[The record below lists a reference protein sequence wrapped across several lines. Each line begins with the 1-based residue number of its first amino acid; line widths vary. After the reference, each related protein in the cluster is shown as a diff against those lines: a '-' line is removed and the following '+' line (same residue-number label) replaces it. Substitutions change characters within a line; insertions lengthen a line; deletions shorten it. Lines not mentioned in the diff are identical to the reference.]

1 MQGAMKLAGFLII
14 AMGLVLGVASVPTAY
29 VPSLSLPDEA
39 LVGLTLNA
47 PAGEVRSEELKIWQ
61 KGQPI
66 ATTDTVLTAELLATL
81 RDAGVGRVKVKEFS
95 LARWSGVWLFLL
107 ACAMLL
113 GGATLVRLD
122 MRRQLAK
129 ARDRADGGGQGS
141 PQAALAA
148 IADAVESL
156 RRDLPH
162 MTTDHD
168 RNHAIIERLGE
179 AQSTHVPAFA
189 DARALLVGRLGLS
202 GYAEL
207 MDHFAG
213 MERQINRAWSAAA
226 DGVYEEAA
234 DCLERAWAMLGPT
247 KAALE
252 R

>member
-1 MQGAMKLAGFLII
+1 MQGAMKLAGFLVI
-14 AMGLVLGVASVPTAY
+14 AIGLVLGVASVPTAY
-29 VPSLSLPDEA
+29 VPPLSLPDGA

-47 PAGEVRSEELKIWQ
+47 NAGEIQAEGLKPSE
-61 KGQPI
+61 KGEPI
-66 ATTDTVLTAELLATL
+66 ATPGTKLTADLLATL
-81 RDAGVGRVKVKEFS
+81 RDAGVQRVRVKEFA
-95 LARWSGVWLFLL
+95 LARWSGLWIFTL
-107 ACAMLL
+107 ACLLLL
-113 GGATLVRLD
+113 GGAVLVRLD

-189 DARALLVGRLGLS
+189 DARALLIGRLGLS

-213 MERQINRAWSAAA
+213 MERQVNRAWSAAA

-234 DCLERAWAMLGPT
+234 ECLERAWAMLGPT